1 NTTVGPFEHPLPLA
15 NAIQSYCCSVALCFS
30 LSQVHAFHH
39 CPKQARLP
47 TLSHLIAL
55 GFSVSLPGE
64 EIGWQMRSSSLLA
77 MILASGALFA
87 FLFFTT
93 MIFNAAGP
101 TLTNGTVIV
110 IPAHGRSTM
119 TVFSNR
125 KHKVNRY
132 LTINIRNY
140 RDLASI
146 NKADY
151 RGTPPSSRATI
162 DHGPIEHGTPLMP
175 YIPRS
180 VPPPQPFHPKNGSP

>member
-1 NTTVGPFEHPLPLA
+1 MTVGPLEHPLPFA
-15 NAIQSYCCSVALCFS
+15 NALRPICCSVALCLS
-30 LSQVHAFHH
+30 LSQVRAFHH
-39 CPKQARLP
+39 CPKLARLP
-47 TLSHLIAL
+47 TLSRLIDL
-55 GFSVSLPGE
+55 GLSVSLPGE
-64 EIGWQMRSSSLLA
+64 EIGWKMRSSRLLA
-77 MILASGALFA
+77 MILVAGALFA

-93 MIFNAAGP
+93 MVFNAAGL

-119 TVFSNR
+119 TVFRNR

-132 LTINIRNY
+132 LTINIRND

-175 YIPRS
+175 YNPRS